1 MKKLIIAAGLLL
13 CSSVLFAQKISNV
26 DFDAIKKTLD
36 DSPDLYKNLMNRFKD
51 SDSTL
56 TANDY
61 SLLYYGQCFQK
72 EYNPYGSDR
81 ENFEEFKKH
90 YQKEEYEKALPFV
103 LKMIAKNPMDVQM
116 TFKALVCYHYM
127 KDEENKAKMNTRYE
141 NILLTIIESGDGKT
155 AATAFVVMKVSDEY
169 ELMNNMQVQNTM
181 QSLVQDPAGP
191 CDMMTLKPND
201 LGLEKLY
208 FNVSKLFES
217 MSKMFK
223 DK

>member
-1 MKKLIIAAGLLL
+1 MKKLLLAGLLL
-13 CSSVLFAQKISNV
+13 CSFQLFAQKISNV
-26 DFDAIKKTLD
+26 DFDAIKKSLD
-36 DSPDLYKNLMNRFKD
+36 ASPDLYKDLVTRFKN

-56 TANDY
+56 TAADY
-61 SLLYYGQCFQK
+61 STLYYGQCFQK
-72 EYNPYGSDR
+72 SYNPYGLDV
-81 ENFEEFKKH
+81 NVDEFRKH
-90 YQKEEYEKALPFV
+90 YQKQEYEKALPAA
-103 LKMIAKNPMDVQM
+103 LRIIDKNPMDVQM
-116 TFKALVCYHYM
+116 TFRALVCYHYM

-141 NILLTIIESGDGKT
+141 SILMTIIGSGDGKT
-155 AATAFVVMKVSDEY
+155 AETAFVVMKVSDEY
-169 ELMNNMQVQNTM
+169 ELMNNMEVQNTM
-181 QSLVQDPAGP
+181 QSLVQGPAGQ

>member
-1 MKKLIIAAGLLL
+1 MKKLILFNLLFF
-13 CSSVLFAQKISNV
+13 CSLYLPAQKISNV
-26 DFDAIKKTLD
+26 DFDALKKTLD
-36 DSPDLYKNLMNRFKD
+36 GNPALYNELVTRFKN

-56 TANDY
+56 TAADY
-61 SLLYYGQCFQK
+61 STLYYGQCLQK
-72 EYNPYGSDR
+72 NYNPYGLDV
-81 ENFEEFKKH
+81 NADEFRKH
-90 YQKEEYEKALPFV
+90 YQKQDYEKALP
-103 LKMIAKNPMDVQM
+103 IALRIIDKNPMDVQM

-127 KDEENKAKMNTRYE
+127 KDEVNKAKMNARYE
-141 NILLTIIESGDGKT
+141 GILMTIIESGDGKT
-155 AATAFVVMKVSDEY
+155 AETAFVVMKVSDEY
-169 ELMNNMQVQNTM
+169 ELMNNMEVQNTM
-181 QSLVQDPAGP
+181 QSLVRSPAGE